1 MSNPRV
7 KASVYGA
14 LAVAAALALRKRR
27 QKKRARAAA
36 VRDFAEAQAALKKAT
51 AAAAEG
57 CGGAGSSE
65 EKLLSSLKATV
76 QAIKARSGMSERE
89 LVGATKPDPAQA
101 LWRMFDIVWPGQFAG
116 RRIPTI
122 GTLSTV
128 SFF

>member
-27 QKKRARAAA
+27 QKKRVRAAA

-57 CGGAGSSE
+57 CGAGSSE

-122 GTLSTV
+122 GTTV
-128 SFF
+128 